1 MRLGLVVVSVCLTAV
16 ACSTGGSKP
25 VTSVAAPA
33 AVTTA
38 PPRST
43 SPTPQVTGA
52 TPEVT
57 TAAPEVTASQPMPSP
72 SLTAA
77 TSYLPP
83 DFDPT
88 RAAWQ
93 DIDEALKKAAVDN
106 EPVLI
111 DFGATWC
118 PNCAQLD
125 QSFQAPQVQRM
136 VKPLHRVRVDTGPRE
151 AWTNLDIATAYGLDL
166 YKTGIPGLVLLS
178 PLGKVEA
185 TTNDGLFDN
194 DLPNSPSEIIGFL
207 KPHL

>member
-1 MRLGLVVVSVCLTAV
+1 MLDRWLEARHLGRRPCGGHHRPSAV
-16 ACSTGGSKP
+16 DQPDAAGDRRNAGGDYCSAGGDRESADAFAQ
-25 VTSVAAPA
+25 SH
-33 AVTTA
+33 
-38 PPRST
+38 RCHQLS
-43 SPTPQVTGA
+43 
-52 TPEVT
+52 
-57 TAAPEVTASQPMPSP
+57 
-72 SLTAA
+72 
-77 TSYLPP
+77 PP